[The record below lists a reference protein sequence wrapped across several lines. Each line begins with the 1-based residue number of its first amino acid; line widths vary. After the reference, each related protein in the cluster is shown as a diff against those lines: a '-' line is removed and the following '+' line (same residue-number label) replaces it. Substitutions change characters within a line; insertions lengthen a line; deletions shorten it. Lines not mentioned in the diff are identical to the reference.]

1 MRVMAIDYGTKSI
14 GVAVCDELQLASR
27 PLTTIRRER
36 MKPAEVTARIR
47 ALAEENEAG
56 ALVVGLP
63 LNMDGSH
70 GKAAARVERLIA
82 DLREQLAIP
91 IVAVDERLTS
101 YEADQL
107 LREMGV
113 SERERRQRSDEYAAM
128 IILQDYLD
136 AQARRNNAPD
146 SPDAPLQPALD

>member
-1 MRVMAIDYGTKSI
+1 MAIDYGPRSI
-14 GVAVCDELQLASR
+14 GVALCDELQLTSR

-36 MKPAEVTARIR
+36 MKISDVVTRIC
-47 ALAEENEAG
+47 ALAEENDAG

-70 GKAAARVERLIA
+70 GKAAAQVERLIG
-82 DLREQLAIP
+82 DLRRRLSIP
-91 IVAVDERLTS
+91 IISVDERLTS
-101 YEADQL
+101 YEADRL

-113 SERERRQRSDEYAAM
+113 GERERRARSDEYAAM

-136 AQARRNNAPD
+136 ALSRRKSAPEEPETP
-146 SPDAPLQPALD
+146 SPQSLD

>member
-1 MRVMAIDYGTKSI
+1 MAIDYGTKSI
-14 GVAVCDELQLASR
+14 GVAICDELQLTSR

-36 MKPAEVTARIR
+36 MKTADVAARIC
-47 ALAEENEAG
+47 ALAEENDAG

-70 GKAAARVERLIA
+70 GKAAARVGRLTE
-82 DLREQLAIP
+82 DLRQRLSIP
-91 IVAVDERLTS
+91 IISVDERLTS
-101 YEADQL
+101 YEADRV

-113 SERERRQRSDEYAAM
+113 GERERRARSDEYAAM

-136 AQARRNNAPD
+136 ALSRRKNAPEE
-146 SPDAPLQPALD
+146 PEAPFPQSLD